1 MQILMAPHFQ
11 MFVAIKCLMKFEL
24 HLFFTEFKYIYV
36 FPQYNTVNKREET
49 AKSYSFI
56 DPEDYRATAL
66 INKVSQNNQHILS
79 DSLKIHLR
87 QTLQGKH
94 LLNANIVQKLDAIL
108 ALKVIGDDCGTVTWI
123 CDAKHGEGSVKMLTS
138 KNDQGQNQIKD
149 YLNISITNLST
160 NISITI
166 HHFFSPY

>member
-66 INKVSQNNQHILS
+66 INKVSKIHQHIHDYPKEVIS
-79 DSLKIHLR
+79 V
-87 QTLQGKH
+87 
-94 LLNANIVQKLDAIL
+94 LLLLTKTQLIMIL
-108 ALKVIGDDCGTVTWI
+108 PNYSNLP
-123 CDAKHGEGSVKMLTS
+123 
-138 KNDQGQNQIKD
+138 NQRWVAFQLGIM
-149 YLNISITNLST
+149 
-160 NISITI
+160 
-166 HHFFSPY
+166 